1 MRGELEFVAMA
12 DAGSATIHDSTP
24 RPGWFAVWIQAS
36 RAWTLGMPFMCVS
49 VGTFTA
55 LYSRGVFSPLKY
67 LLAAVAAMA
76 LQAGANM
83 VNDYYDF
90 VSGTDSPDWQSPENF
105 GPGLVIQRGFLKPDA
120 VFMGGI
126 VSFVVGIA
134 LGIVLVYLCGWPI
147 LLLGLIGVFGSYF
160 YTAAPLSLAYRGLG
174 DAMVFALMGPGYVLG
189 AYYVQTLSFSWSAF
203 LASIPIGFLC
213 SGVLQAN
220 NLRDIDNDAAH
231 GKRTMAVI
239 IGRAAAV
246 KELRLSNL
254 FAYLTVLFGVVTGQ
268 FPWLALAVAITAP
281 HALEEI
287 RLVSEGPDP
296 ERHNRAMG
304 LSGQLQF
311 EFGAVMVAAFLLS
324 HLL

>member
-1 MRGELEFVAMA
+1 MSET
-12 DAGSATIHDSTP
+12 GSATVNQPT
-24 RPGWFAVWIQAS
+24 RPGSLAVWMQAS

-55 LYSRGVFSPLKY
+55 LYTTGQFSPWKY

-105 GPGLVIQRGFLKPDA
+105 GPGLVIQRGFLKPEE
-120 VFMGGI
+120 VFRGGLF
-126 VSFVVGIA
+126 SFVIGIA
-134 LGIVLVYLCGWPI
+134 LGLVLVYLCGWPV
-147 LLLGLIGVFGSYF
+147 LVLGLIGVFGSYF
-160 YTAAPLSLAYRGLG
+160 YTGAPLTLAYRGLG
-174 DAMVFALMGPGYVLG
+174 DFMVFALMGPGYVMG
-189 AYYVQTLSFSWSAF
+189 AYYVQALHFSWSAF
-203 LASIPIGFLC
+203 VASIPIGLLC

-239 IGRAAAV
+239 IGRIAAV

-254 FAYLTVLFGVVTGQ
+254 FAYLVVLFGVLAGL
-268 FPWLALAVAITAP
+268 FPWLALVVGITIP
-281 HALEEI
+281 HAREEV
-287 RLVSEGPDP
+287 RLVSEGPDA
-296 ERHNRAMG
+296 ERHNRAMA

-311 EFGAVMVAAFLLS
+311 EFGAVLVLAFLLA

>member
-1 MRGELEFVAMA
+1 MT
-12 DAGSATIHDSTP
+12 DASSATLNQP
-24 RPGWFAVWIQAS
+24 ARPGTLAVWIQAS

-55 LYSRGVFSPLKY
+55 LYTTSQFSPWKY

-105 GPGLVIQRGFLKPDA
+105 GPGLVIQRGFLRPEQ
-120 VFMGGI
+120 VFRGGLT
-126 VSFVVGIA
+126 SFVIGIA
-134 LGIVLVYLCGWPI
+134 LGLVLVGLCGWPV
-147 LLLGLIGVFGSYF
+147 LVLGLIGVFGSYF
-160 YTAAPLSLAYRGLG
+160 YTGAPLALAYRGLG
-174 DAMVFALMGPGYVLG
+174 DFMVFALMGPGYVMG
-189 AYYVQTLSFSWSAF
+189 AYYVQALHFSWSAF
-203 LASIPIGFLC
+203 IASLPIGLLC

-239 IGRAAAV
+239 IGRVAAV
-246 KELRLSNL
+246 KELKLSNL
-254 FAYLTVLFGVVTGQ
+254 FAYLIVLFGVITGL
-268 FPWLALAVAITAP
+268 FPWLALAVAITIP
-281 HALEEI
+281 HALEEV
-287 RLVSEGPDP
+287 RLVSEGPDA
-296 ERHNRAMG
+296 ERHNRAMA

-311 EFGAVMVAAFLLS
+311 EFGAVFVLAFLVR

>member
-1 MRGELEFVAMA
+1 MVDA
-12 DAGSATIHDSTP
+12 DSATLHDP
-24 RPGWFAVWIQAS
+24 ARPGWFAVWMQAS

-55 LYSRGVFSPLKY
+55 LYTAGDFSPWKY

-90 VSGTDSPDWQSPENF
+90 TSGTDSPDWQSPENF
-105 GPGLVIQRGFLKPDA
+105 GPGLVIQRGFLQPA
-120 VFMGGI
+120 TVFQGGI
-126 VSFVVGIA
+126 VAFAVGIA
-134 LGIVLVYLCGWPI
+134 LGIVLVYRCGWPI
-147 LLLGLIGVFGSYF
+147 LIFGLIGVFGSYF
-160 YTAAPLSLAYRGLG
+160 YTGAPLSLAYRGFG
-174 DAMVFALMGPGYVLG
+174 DFMVFALMGPGYVMG
-189 AYYVQTLSFSWSAF
+189 AYYVQALHFSWSAF
-203 LASIPIGFLC
+203 LASIPIGLLC

-246 KELRLSNL
+246 RELLLCNL
-254 FAYLTVLFGVVTGQ
+254 AAYLVILLGVLAGQ
-268 FPWLALAVAITAP
+268 FPWLAIAVAITIP
-281 HALEEI
+281 HALEEVQ
-287 RLVSEGPDP
+287 LVSDGPDP
-296 ERHNRAMG
+296 ERHNRAMA

-311 EFGAVMVAAFLLS
+311 EFGAVLVVALLIR
-324 HLL
+324 HVI